1 MVRPIDSFEGV
12 AALPKKVDVVIV
24 GGGIVGASTALVLAE
39 RGVSVALIEKGVIGG
54 EQSSRNWGLCR
65 QTRRHPAEM
74 SLMRKTIDLWK
85 GMNARTGHETGFV
98 QKGLLFTCDSEV
110 DIAAFDPMY
119 QEAKAGG
126 LDTRMLSSR
135 EVTELL
141 PGLSRKLAGAVYTPS
156 DGSAEP
162 QHAAVSIAKGA
173 AAKGAIIVTGC
184 AVRMLDIEAGRVTGV
199 LTEKGLVRCQTVIL
213 ASGIWSRLF
222 LGNHGISLPSLN
234 VHTSIQA
241 TEPME
246 GPPDQVVYGS
256 DFGFRKRLDGGWN
269 LGQLSQTT
277 PIVPDSF
284 LLGLQ
289 FNRLLRTYMGGF
301 SMTLG
306 RDFID
311 AARQRKRWRFDET
324 TPFEDTRIIE
334 PAVHDKILARTKAS
348 LENVAPWFK
357 KAKIRYQWTGVIDML
372 PDELP
377 VISHVDALPGL
388 VLATG
393 FSGHGFGIGPG
404 AGQLVADVAT
414 GANPIVDP
422 KPFAFARFSS
432 QRRTA
437 A

>member
-1 MVRPIDSFEGV
+1 MARPIDSFEGV
-12 AALPKKVDVVIV
+12 ADLPEKVDVVII

-65 QTRRHPAEM
+65 QTRRHEAEM
-74 SLMRKTIDLWK
+74 PLMQKTIEMWK

-98 QKGLLFTCDSEV
+98 QKGLMFTCDTEK
-110 DIAAFDPMY
+110 DIEAFEPMLK
-119 QEAKAGG
+119 EAKAAG
-126 LDTRMLSSR
+126 LDTRLLSAR
-135 EVTELL
+135 ETAEML
-141 PGLSRKLAGAVYTPS
+141 PGLTRNLAGAVYTPS

-162 QHAAVSIAKGA
+162 QHAAVAIAKGA
-173 AAKGAIIVTGC
+173 AAKGATIITGC
-184 AVRMLDIEAGRVTGV
+184 AVRMLDIEGGRVTGV
-199 LTEKGLVRCQTVIL
+199 LTERGLVRCETAIL

-222 LGNHGISLPSLN
+222 LGNHGISLPVLN
-234 VHTSIQA
+234 VHTSVQA
-241 TEPME
+241 TAPME

-289 FNRLLRTYMGGF
+289 FTRLLRTYMGGF
-301 SMTLG
+301 TMKLG
-306 RDFID
+306 HEFLE

-324 TPFEDTRIIE
+324 TPFEDTRIVD
-334 PAVHDKILARTKAS
+334 PPVHRKILAKTRAS
-348 LENVAPWFK
+348 LETAAPWFK
-357 KAKIRYQWTGVIDML
+357 NARIRYQWTGVIDMI

-377 VISHVDALPGL
+377 VISHVEGLPGL

-404 AGQLVADVAT
+404 AGHLVADVAT

-422 KPFAFARFSS
+422 RPFSFARFGNGA
-432 QRRTA
+432 RKA

>member
-1 MVRPIDSFEGV
+1 VVRPIDGFQG
-12 AALPKKVDVVIV
+12 AKALPDRVDVAVI
-24 GGGIVGASTALVLAE
+24 GGGIVGVSTALVLAE
-39 RGVSVALIEKGVIGG
+39 RGISVAVIEKGVIGG

-74 SLMRKTIDLWK
+74 PLMQKTIEMWK

-98 QKGLLFTCDSEV
+98 QKGLLFTCDTEADV
-110 DIAAFDPMY
+110 AAFGPMLR
-119 QEAKAGG
+119 EAREAG
-126 LDTRMLSSR
+126 LDTRLLSSR
-135 EVTELL
+135 EASQML
-141 PGLSRKLAGAVYTPS
+141 PGITRTLAGAIYTPS

-173 AAKGAIIVTGC
+173 AAKGAVIVTGC
-184 AVRMLDIEAGRVTGV
+184 AVRMLDIEGGRVTGV
-199 LTEKGLVRCQTVIL
+199 LTEKGLVRCQTAVL

-234 VHTSIQA
+234 VHTSVQA
-241 TEPME
+241 TEPMD

-256 DFGFRKRLDGGWN
+256 DFGFRRRLDGGWN

-289 FNRLLRTYMGGF
+289 FSRLLRTYMGGF
-301 SMTLG
+301 TMTIG
-306 RDFID
+306 REFID
-311 AARQRKRWRFDET
+311 AARTRKRWRFDEV
-324 TPFEDTRIIE
+324 TPFENTRIIE
-334 PAVHDKILARTKAS
+334 PAIHRNILAKTRAR
-348 LENVAPWFK
+348 LEAVAPWFRN
-357 KAKIRYQWTGVIDML
+357 AKIRYQWTGVIDMI

-377 VISHVDALPGL
+377 VISHVPRLPGL

-414 GANPIVDP
+414 GATPIVDP
-422 KPFAFARFSS
+422 RPFDFARLDS
-432 QRRTA
+432 RARA

>member
-1 MVRPIDSFEGV
+1 MVRPIDSFVGA
-12 AALPKKVDVVIV
+12 AALPEKVDVVIV

-39 RGVSVALIEKGVIGG
+39 RGISVAVIEKGVIGG

-65 QTRRHPAEM
+65 QTRRHAAEM
-74 SLMRKTIDLWK
+74 PLMQKTIEMWK

-98 QKGLLFTCDSEV
+98 QKGLLFTCDTED
-110 DIAAFDPMY
+110 DIAAFGPMLREA
-119 QEAKAGG
+119 QEAG
-126 LDTRMLSSR
+126 LDTRLLSSR
-135 EVTELL
+135 EVADMV
-141 PGLSRKLAGAVYTPS
+141 PGLTRKLAGAIYTPS

-173 AAKGAIIVTGC
+173 AAKGAVIVTGC
-184 AVRMLDIEAGRVTGV
+184 AVRMLDIEGGRVTGV
-199 LTEKGLVRCQTVIL
+199 LTEKGLVRCQTAIL
-213 ASGIWSRLF
+213 ASGVWSRLF

-277 PIVPDSF
+277 PIVPDSLF
-284 LLGLQ
+284 LGAQ
-289 FNRLLRTYMGGF
+289 FSRLLRTYMGGF
-301 SMTLG
+301 TMTLG
-306 RDFID
+306 REFVD
-311 AARQRKRWRFDET
+311 AARQKKRWRFDET
-324 TPFEDTRIIE
+324 TPFEETRIIE
-334 PAVHDKILARTKAS
+334 PAVHDKILARTRAS
-348 LENVAPWFK
+348 LEAVAPWFRN
-357 KAKIRYQWTGVIDML
+357 ARIRYQWTGVIDML

-377 VISHVDALPGL
+377 VISHVESLPGL

-393 FSGHGFGIGPG
+393 FSGHGFGIAPG
-404 AGQLVADVAT
+404 AGHLIADVAT
-414 GANPIVDP
+414 GAQPIVDS
-422 KPFAFARFSS
+422 KPFDFARFS
-432 QRRTA
+432 QRRRNA